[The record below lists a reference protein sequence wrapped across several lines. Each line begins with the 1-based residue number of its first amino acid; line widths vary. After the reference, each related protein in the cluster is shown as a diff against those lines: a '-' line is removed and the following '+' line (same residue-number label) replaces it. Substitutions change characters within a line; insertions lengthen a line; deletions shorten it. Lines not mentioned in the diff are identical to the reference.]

1 MHDIIPISEFN
12 SVLLKVDTYTKMKN
26 RMTTTKGTQYSTKK
40 FQRSLQYWVEQEYIR
55 KSGTFKNP
63 KYHASLSNG
72 VEPISEFF
80 DGIIVKSLS
89 KLNENYDELKSK
101 KLFGKDQSHLIFV
114 RIDEIIS
121 SIELA
126 QWSYFATKNRNNE
139 KENLDKTIT
148 KGRKGIIKYCNKI
161 LVGKTN
167 KEIGL
172 ITDLCKKYPFPVF

>member
-1 MHDIIPISEFN
+1 MSNLLICEFSN
-12 SVLLKVDTYTKMKN
+12 IFGYGEVRLP
-26 RMTTTKGTQYSTKK
+26 YST
-40 FQRSLQYWVEQEYIR
+40 
-55 KSGTFKNP
+55 
-63 KYHASLSNG
+63 G
-72 VEPISEFF
+72 VIW
-80 DGIIVKSLS
+80 
-89 KLNENYDELKSK
+89 
-101 KLFGKDQSHLIFV
+101 SHC

-148 KGRKGIIKYCNKI
+148 KGRKGIIKFCNKI